1 MLILESN
8 MSQFLRRL
16 RAALLRVA
24 GLFHTRR
31 RDQDLADE
39 LESHLHMHLEENLR
53 AGLGPTEARRQALL
67 KLGGMEQAK
76 ESYRDRR
83 SIPFVETTLQDLR
96 YSVRTLGK
104 NSGFTAIAVLRWP
117 WAWR

>member
-39 LESHLHMHLEENLR
+39 LESHLQMHLEENLR
-53 AGLGPTEARRQALL
+53 AGLGPTRGAPAGAAEA
-67 KLGGMEQAK
+67 G
-76 ESYRDRR
+76 RDGASERELSR
-83 SIPFVETTLQDLR
+83 PAQH
-96 YSVRTLGK
+96 SVC
-104 NSGFTAIAVLRWP
+104 
-117 WAWR
+117 